1 VTKNGQIVIS
11 HPLGHPL
18 AGAAAGAG
26 AGAAAGGAAA
36 GDAKAP
42 KEICR
47 EICSPGTRT
56 VKKQECAEVPK
67 TKYDCEEKVIYSSCK
82 NVCKCPNGITI
93 ETKESPNLMALGT
106 AAAGTGHHAKAAL
119 AGAAMQAVNAMP

>member
-1 VTKNGQIVIS
+1 MG
-11 HPLGHPL
+11 
-18 AGAAAGAG
+18 GAG
-26 AGAAAGGAAA
+26 AGAAAGGAAGGA
-36 GDAKAP
+36 DAKAP

-47 EICSPGTRT
+47 EICAPGTRT
-56 VKKQECAEVPK
+56 VVEKACEEVPK
-67 TKYDCEEKVIYSSCK
+67 KKYDCEEKVIYSSCK

-119 AGAAMQAVNAMP
+119 AGAAMQAVNAVTP